1 MPEPPS
7 WPADRERLATML
19 MEKGAA
25 TLPGHMGLEILE
37 IGDRRATL
45 RLEIGPHHLAPN
57 GYLHAGALITL
68 ADTAAGYGCIGSLP
82 EGGTGFTT
90 LEMKANFLGT
100 LLEGSLLADAELSHG
115 GRTTQIWDVPVT
127 DEASGRRLA
136 LFRCTQLI
144 LYPRS

>member
-1 MPEPPS
+1 
-7 WPADRERLATML
+7 ML
-19 MEKGAA
+19 METGAA
-25 TLPGHMGLEILE
+25 ALPGHMGLEILE
-37 IGDRRATL
+37 IEDRRATL

-57 GYLHAGALITL
+57 GYLHAGAVITL
-68 ADTAAGYGCIGSLP
+68 ADTAAGYGCIGNLP